1 MRYLASPAQL
11 RGALIRWSLVMVPLV
26 LALGFLSGMA
36 AGSGPGNA
44 WFDGLIKPAINPPPI
59 VFPIVWSTLYVLMGV
74 ALAMILS
81 ASGAAGRGAAAI
93 AFVVQLALNLAW
105 SPVFFARHQLT
116 GGLIVIGLM
125 VLAIVATIVLFA
137 RVRTMAAWLLAPYL
151 AWVLFAGF
159 LNWQFLELNRDA
171 DGKQVSGAA
180 VRIAI

>member
-11 RGALIRWSLVMVPLV
+11 RGALIRWSLVTVPLV
-26 LALGFLSGMA
+26 LALGFLAGMV

-44 WFDGLIKPAINPPPI
+44 WFDSLIKPAINPPPI
-59 VFPIVWSTLYVLMGV
+59 VFPIVWSSLYILIGL
-74 ALAMILS
+74 ALAMVLS
-81 ASGAAGRGAAAI
+81 ASGAAGRGAAVIVFA
-93 AFVVQLALNLAW
+93 VQMALNLAW
-105 SPVFFARHQLT
+105 SPVFFAGHQLT

-125 VLAIVATIVLFA
+125 VLAIIATIVLFA
-137 RVRTMAAWLLAPYL
+137 RVRTTAAWLLAPYL
-151 AWVLFAGF
+151 AWVVFAGI